1 MSVVEAACS
10 VLKTLLNTK
19 TGFEFAYLYR
29 ERLGDTDHLFQYLH
43 PFKPRKKVI
52 IYCKYS

>member
-1 MSVVEAACS
+1 MSVVEAASS

-19 TGFEFAYLYR
+19 TGFEFAHLYR
-29 ERLGDTDHLFQYLH
+29 EKRGDTDHLFQYLH
-43 PFKPRKKVI
+43 PFKQRKKVI